1 MLESQEI
8 LIHLAWVIKRGNRL
22 SRVKIGRL
30 ERRAFAG
37 FIITKKKKK
46 KKKKSISLEDLTIRE
61 KNELNISR

>member
-46 KKKKSISLEDLTIRE
+46 KKKK
-61 KNELNISR
+61 